1 MPASSFNSSFIFTIW
16 DKILRRSN
24 NKIGCLVISNYFYC
38 MKRMPVFL
46 IHLICWTA
54 FLAYSYGSYVADFK
68 GFRSIA
74 FSVSMTTVQIIQ
86 FYICFLWVYP
96 NYLKQH
102 KIPQLIGGMIVALL
116 AFICLRYGIEEVFYP
131 KFFGIRNYNPG
142 TPLLY
147 YFKDNVYW
155 GTSYIVVAMAVY
167 GVQHSFRTE
176 ITNKSLKNDVVK
188 AELAF
193 LKSQIN
199 PHFLYN
205 TLNYV
210 YSLAIPVSDKLADA
224 VLKLSDLMRYTL
236 SESATGFVQLVKEV
250 DYVNNYIALFKM
262 RFEPN
267 FYIDFNI
274 NGVSEDQEI
283 ASLMLIPFVE
293 NAFKHGVVNEKDSPV
308 RIKLRA
314 STKMVVFE
322 VSNKI
327 NRGQKDT
334 SSGVG
339 LLNIQ
344 RRLNL
349 IYPDKHNL
357 LVSNNENTYKT
368 TLTIKW

>member
-1 MPASSFNSSFIFTIW
+1 MISLSSTS
-16 DKILRRSN
+16 
-24 NKIGCLVISNYFYC
+24 YFYR
-38 MKRMPVFL
+38 MKRIPVFL
-46 IHLICWTA
+46 IHIICWMA
-54 FLAYSYGSYVADFK
+54 FLAYSYSAFIPNFK
-68 GFRSIA
+68 GFGSIA
-74 FSVSMTTVQIIQ
+74 FNVSITIVQIIQ

-96 NYLKQH
+96 KYLKPN
-102 KIPQLIGGMIVALL
+102 KIPQLIGGMFIALL
-116 AFICLRYGIEEVFYP
+116 AFIFLRYGIEEMFYP
-131 KFFGIRNYNPG
+131 KFFGMRNYSPD
-142 TPLLY
+142 TPILY
-147 YFKDNVYW
+147 YAWDNVYW
-155 GTSYIVVAMAVY
+155 GTSYIIVAMAIY
-167 GVQHSFRTE
+167 AVQQSFRSE
-176 ITNKSLKNDVVK
+176 LANKNLKNDVVK

-236 SESATGFVQLVKEV
+236 SESATGFVPLAKEV
-250 DYVNNYIALFKM
+250 EYVKNYIALFRM

-267 FYIDFNI
+267 FYLDFNI
-274 NGVSEDQEI
+274 DGLSENQEI

-293 NAFKHGVVNEKDSPV
+293 NAFKHGVVNDKNSPV
-308 RIKLRA
+308 RINLKA
-314 STKMVVFE
+314 SAKMLVFE

-339 LLNIQ
+339 LLNVQ

-349 IYPDKHNL
+349 IYPDRHEL
-357 LVSNNENTYKT
+357 LISNNSNTYKT